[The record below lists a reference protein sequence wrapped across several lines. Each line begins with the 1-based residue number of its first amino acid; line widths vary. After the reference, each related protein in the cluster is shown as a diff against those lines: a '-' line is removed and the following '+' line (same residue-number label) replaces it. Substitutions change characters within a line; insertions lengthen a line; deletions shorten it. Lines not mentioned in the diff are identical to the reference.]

1 MQLLAR
7 PANRDEVAVV
17 EVGEGLEEHLR
28 WQLVKGFHHREVD
41 E

>member
-7 PANRDEVAVV
+7 PANGDEVAVV